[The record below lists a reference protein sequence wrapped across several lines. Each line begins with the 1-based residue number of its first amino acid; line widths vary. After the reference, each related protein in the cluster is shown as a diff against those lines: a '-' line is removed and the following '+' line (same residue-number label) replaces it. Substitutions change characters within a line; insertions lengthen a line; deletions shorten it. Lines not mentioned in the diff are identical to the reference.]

1 MRLTVLLLLVIYILA
16 RGDATAASIL
26 IIESYHKEYAWD
38 ESYNR
43 GIKSIVGESNTF
55 SHFYMNTKTIPT
67 EQFPKQAGLAWQ
79 AYLKQKPDLV
89 VLCDD
94 NAIALLSQ
102 KFGQT
107 DVPVVFL
114 GLNSNPR
121 DFGLTKLS
129 NFTGVLERPIF
140 KRSIILADQILPKKS
155 DKKILVVFDNSETS
169 RTSIEMI
176 SPKLQT
182 ISLGKISVDFKL
194 INDFIEW
201 KMIIS
206 NAEKNGYDA
215 LFVGLYHTLFDAS
228 QTHVSPKEVIL
239 WTNKNAPLPH
249 FGFWD
254 FSIGAEKNVGGYV
267 LDGYLHGQLAGK
279 LISQILQ
286 GQHPNDL
293 AYKFDRQGRYLFSL
307 DGLKRWRL
315 KLPLKVNKQSHWTK

>member
-16 RGDATAASIL
+16 RGEATAASIL

-43 GIKSIVGESNTF
+43 GIKSIVDESNTF

-67 EQFPKQAGLAWQ
+67 EQFPKQASLAWQ
-79 AYLKQKPDLV
+79 VYIEQKPDLV

-94 NAIALLSQ
+94 NAISLLSQ

-121 DFGLTKLS
+121 DYGLTKLS

-155 DKKILVVFDNSETS
+155 DRKILVVFDDSETS
-169 RTSIEMI
+169 KASIEPI
-176 SPKLQT
+176 SPKLST
-182 ISLGKISVDFKL
+182 INIGKISVDFRLLNK
-194 INDFIEW
+194 FVEW
-201 KMIIS
+201 QQAVSSAK
-206 NAEKNGYDA
+206 EGGYDA
-215 LFVGLYHTLFDAS
+215 IFVGLYHTLLDADNR
-228 QTHVSPKEVIL
+228 HVSPDEVIL
-239 WTNKNAPLPH
+239 WTKENSPLPH

-254 FSIGAEKNVGGYV
+254 FSIGAQRNIGGYV
-267 LDGYLHGQLAGK
+267 LDGYLHGQLAGQ

-286 GQHPNDL
+286 GKNPDDL
-293 AYKFDRQGRYLFSL
+293 TYEFDRKGSYLFSL
-307 DGLKRWRL
+307 EGLKRWQL
-315 KLPLKVNKQSHWTK
+315 VLPPRVKTQSHWTK